1 MYPTRNNVLTQKI
14 DTVADSGCKSSHF
27 YCIVCSVVQCLRIHR
42 KIAAE
47 ASSATSMAMPVSMT
61 AKAKQ
66 SLIMTKPA
74 TYMPASMLERM
85 RSSDE
90 YEGEKITSL
99 E

>member
-1 MYPTRNNVLTQKI
+1 
-14 DTVADSGCKSSHF
+14 
-27 YCIVCSVVQCLRIHR
+27 
-42 KIAAE
+42 
-47 ASSATSMAMPVSMT
+47 MAMPVSMT